1 VFEGNHIA
9 QTVVFPLGCNGGAE
23 NHRTDFEREETT
35 TMTDPKIPV
44 TEDEL
49 HAYVD
54 NELPAERRGDVEA
67 WLATHPACN
76 ERVRSWREMA
86 ELLHARY
93 DQVADEAVPKRLE
106 IERLVSRPRKWMY
119 GAIAAT
125 LLAFIGGG
133 GAGWLVRGVTS
144 SPSAFQN
151 LTVDALDAHR
161 LYVVEVR
168 HPVEVPGSE
177 RAHLQTWLSKRCGWE
192 VRAPELDATGLKL
205 VGGRLLPGPAGPAS
219 FLMYESASGE
229 RYTLYTS
236 RAKTGTA
243 QMRYTA
249 AENSGA
255 MYWSEDDVGYV
266 LSGPSDKDRLNQV
279 ARMVYDQTEKNGG

>member
-1 VFEGNHIA
+1 
-9 QTVVFPLGCNGGAE
+9 
-23 NHRTDFEREETT
+23 
-35 TMTDPKIPV
+35 MSDPKIPV

-49 HAYVD
+49 HAYID

-67 WLATHPACN
+67 WLTTHPDDA

-86 ELLHARY
+86 EALHARY
-93 DQVADEAVPKRLE
+93 DAIADEPVPKRLE
-106 IERLVSRPRKWMY
+106 IERLVRQPRKWLY

-125 LLAFIGGG
+125 LVAFLAG
-133 GAGWLVRGVTS
+133 GAVGWLAHGAAA

-151 LTVDALDAHR
+151 FTLDALDAHR

-177 RAHLQTWLSKRCGWE
+177 RAHLQQWLTKRCGWN

-205 VGGRLLPGPAGPAS
+205 VGGRLLPGATGPAS

-229 RYTLYTS
+229 RFTIYTA
-236 RAKTGTA
+236 RAAAETT
-243 QMRYTA
+243 QMRYA
-249 AENSGA
+249 KQ
-255 MYWSEDDVGYV
+255 
-266 LSGPSDKDRLNQV
+266 DKDGALFWAERGVAYVVSGSSDRERLTQV
-279 ARMVYDQTEKNGG
+279 ARLVYDQTEKSGG